1 MNSQTLRKIF
11 IVVAFPT
18 SLGSIAATPGET
30 QDTAMQVS
38 TPQLSEDEFQAQRQ
52 LMIKDTAIKVEVL
65 QTAHECAKAS
75 KTPADFA
82 ACNQQLRE
90 AILGKK

>member
-1 MNSQTLRKIF
+1 MNGQTLRKFFTVIALF
-11 IVVAFPT
+11 T
-18 SLGSIAATPGET
+18 SLGCIAAIAEEIKA
-30 QDTAMQVS
+30 TAIQVS

>member
-11 IVVAFPT
+11 TFVALSA
-18 SLGSIAATPGET
+18 SLGSIAAISEET
-30 QDTAMQVS
+30 QATTIQVS

-52 LMIKDTAIKVEVL
+52 LMIKDTATKVEVL